1 MTEGKNMRKVVV
13 TGANGFIGSTL
24 IRKMIDH
31 HIQVIATDMT
41 FSPSKLPES
50 EYIKKYSLSLSE
62 IDKLRELLEK
72 NDYDTF
78 YHFAWRGVNGKEK
91 ADPSVQIENIDMTLN
106 CAKLAYESGC
116 KKFLCAGTIAEQ
128 AISSLDSLI
137 KTNGGM
143 MYGVAKHCTQLML
156 ETYCKNVGLNYVWMQ
171 FSNIYGPQNKTGN
184 LVSYTLEEIL
194 NNREATFG
202 PALQIYDFIYIDDLI
217 NAVYRLGE
225 NETGADNY
233 FIGSGSPKILKD
245 YLYQIG
251 TICGKSELIK
261 IGLRPDDGIK
271 YSAEMFDNSKL
282 ISDIGEYVSVTFEEG
297 IKRTLDNF

>member
-1 MTEGKNMRKVVV
+1 M
-13 TGANGFIGSTL
+13 
-24 IRKMIDH
+24 
-31 HIQVIATDMT
+31 
-41 FSPSKLPES
+41 
-50 EYIKKYSLSLSE
+50 
-62 IDKLRELLEK
+62 
-72 NDYDTF
+72 
-78 YHFAWRGVNGKEK
+78 
-91 ADPSVQIENIDMTLN
+91 
-106 CAKLAYESGC
+106 
-116 KKFLCAGTIAEQ
+116 
-128 AISSLDSLI
+128 
-137 KTNGGM
+137 
-143 MYGVAKHCTQLML
+143 
-156 ETYCKNVGLNYVWMQ
+156 
-171 FSNIYGPQNKTGN
+171 
-184 LVSYTLEEIL
+184 
-194 NNREATFG
+194 
-202 PALQIYDFIYIDDLI
+202 I